1 MKVLK
6 IGFVGT
12 RTAQPEAMADF
23 FERVLGLRPTHSG
36 DDMWAFRLPD
46 GGIAE
51 VFGPSQ
57 NDHYPTGP
65 VVEFLVEDV
74 EAAAKELRTAG
85 VPICSVPN
93 MRTTLVSPGRMSELG
108 RQHLRRYRRPGSSG
122 PRLI

>member
-12 RTAQPEAMADF
+12 RTDQPEAMADF
-23 FERVLGLRPTHSG
+23 FEHVLGLEPTHSG

-74 EAAAKELRTAG
+74 AAATEELRAAG
-85 VPICSVPN
+85 VPI
-93 MRTTLVSPGRMSELG
+93 LLG
-108 RQHLRRYRRPGSSG
+108 PVRSDEVGLTWTHFRAPDGNVYGVIEMDEAPDA
-122 PRLI
+122 

>member
-12 RTAQPEAMADF
+12 RTDRPEAMADF

-57 NDHYPTGP
+57 NDHYPTGS

-74 EAAAKELRTAG
+74 EAAAEELRAAG
-85 VPICSVPN
+85 VPIVFGPVRAEDVGLAWAQFRAPDGN
-93 MRTTLVSPGRMSELG
+93 LYGVIEGRDL
-108 RQHLRRYRRPGSSG
+108 QTPA
-122 PRLI
+122 